1 MRHKIYRPSHQ
12 VNQHNAFN
20 INLHKKYTNIQPNRR
35 NVCILKIFQVS
46 LCREAVSK
54 ILHKRINIG
63 KLTNIKTYFARTGA
77 DCCALNM
84 KIVIAS
90 EHKSWLANIYS
101 RILFFFLCELS
112 QSQRAPVRGK
122 NVTLRATV
130 RFVKLP
136 KSGAFC
142 EHREIESRFTDTAS
156 YLEEIA

>member
-1 MRHKIYRPSHQ
+1 MRYKIYRPSHQ
-12 VNQHNAFN
+12 VNQHNAFK
-20 INLHKKYTNIQPNRR
+20 INLHKKYTNIQPNGR

-63 KLTNIKTYFARTGA
+63 KLTNIKTSFARPGA
-77 DCCALNM
+77 DWCALNM

-101 RILFFFLCELS
+101 RILFFFCVSCPNHKEL
-112 QSQRAPVRGK
+112 QSEVK

>member
-1 MRHKIYRPSHQ
+1 MLLISIY
-12 VNQHNAFN
+12 
-20 INLHKKYTNIQPNRR
+20 IKNIQMTNLQPNGR

-63 KLTNIKTYFARTGA
+63 KLTNIKTSFARPGA
-77 DCCALNM
+77 DWCALNM

-101 RILFFFLCELS
+101 RILFFFCVSFPNHKEL
-112 QSQRAPVRGK
+112 QSEVK

-156 YLEEIA
+156 YLKETA